1 MHRHSLHR
9 QRGAAALI
17 VTLVLFF
24 VMTMMA
30 AFANRN
36 HVFEQRAS
44 ANQVRATQAFEAAEA
59 GIEWAIAM
67 LNDPRAI
74 DANCVATDDA
84 AGQSFRERHLT
95 ANAATGAQTPSTW
108 VHDGKVLALQ
118 AACARSAAGW
128 ACSCPSN
135 AAPSLPPPPA
145 NAAAPAF
152 AIRFAAAAQ
161 PGVIQLQATGC
172 SNPASTCLGAE
183 AGPTEGT
190 ARMQV
195 LLGLVPG
202 YVTPPAAPLTV
213 KGSVE
218 APAAALGLH
227 NADAATG
234 GATLHAGASFHAP
247 HARLHAAAGGAG
259 GASAIEGDDSLLSM
273 TNDRLFASFFGID
286 KGLWK
291 DQPGVAHVACQDD
304 CAAVLS
310 QAIGQATTHRL
321 IWVDGDLQI
330 DGPLALGSA
339 QRPVVIVASGAAHFH
354 GAVTMHGVLHAT
366 SLQWSDAAA
375 GTATLR
381 GAAIVEGDYT
391 GNGEPDFAYDAA
403 VLAALKTGTGS
414 FARVAGSW
422 KDF

>member
-1 MHRHSLHR
+1 MPL
-9 QRGAAALI
+9 
-17 VTLVLFF
+17 
-24 VMTMMA
+24 
-30 AFANRN
+30 
-36 HVFEQRAS
+36 
-44 ANQVRATQAFEAAEA
+44 
-59 GIEWAIAM
+59 
-67 LNDPRAI
+67 
-74 DANCVATDDA
+74 
-84 AGQSFRERHLT
+84 
-95 ANAATGAQTPSTW
+95 TW

-118 AACARSAAGW
+118 AACVRSAAGW
-128 ACSCPSN
+128 VCSCPSD

-152 AIRFAAAAQ
+152 AIRFVAAPQ
-161 PGVIQLQATGC
+161 PGVIQLHATGC
-172 SNPASTCLGAE
+172 SSPAGNCLASD
-183 AGPTEGT
+183 AGQTEGS

-202 YVTPPAAPLTV
+202 FVTPPVAPLTV

-218 APAAALGLH
+218 AAAAALGLH
-227 NADAATG
+227 NTDAATG
-234 GATLHAGASFHAP
+234 GATLHAGASFNAP
-247 HARLHAAAGGAG
+247 HARLHTAAGGAG
-259 GASAIEGDDSLLSM
+259 GASAIEGDDGLLSM

-286 KGLWK
+286 KTLWK
-291 DQPGVAHVACQDD
+291 DQPGVAHVACKGD

-310 QAIGQATTHRL
+310 QAIGKATIHRL

-330 DGPLALGSA
+330 DGPLVLGDA
-339 QRPVVIVASGAAHFH
+339 KRPVVIVASGAVQFH
-354 GAVTMHGVLHAT
+354 GAVTMHGVLHAA

-375 GTATLR
+375 ATATLR

-391 GNGEPDFAYDAA
+391 GNGEPDFVYDAA